1 MTPGEWTMLL
11 SVAAFWGGSYFF
23 TGIAVME
30 LPVLSIVMA
39 RYAVSA
45 PILIVLILWL
55 GQRMPWNR
63 DVIYAGF
70 MLAVFNQLIPFS
82 LIAWGQS
89 HIPSAVASIL
99 NAAGPIITMI
109 MAHFM
114 TRDDKMT
121 ARRFAGVTIGF
132 AGMVIM
138 IGVSAMQAMNVDIA
152 AQIACVL
159 ATVSYA
165 FANIRARRFTD
176 ARLKPTELVAAQA
189 TIAGLCLLP
198 VLLVVDRPWT
208 LDMPSGRTWL
218 SLLGLGL
225 LSSTLGHLIFFRLLT
240 TAGAT
245 NISLVS
251 YFMPVSAIVLGVL
264 FLGEVLELR
273 HIIGI
278 LTIAFG
284 LAIMDGRL
292 VRLLRS
298 IAPRAR

>member
-1 MTPGEWTMLL
+1 MTLAEWSMLL
-11 SVAAFWGGSYFF
+11 CVAAFWGGSYFF
-23 TGIAVME
+23 TGIAVKE
-30 LPVLSIVMA
+30 LPVLTIVMA
-39 RYAVSA
+39 RYAISA
-45 PILIVLILWL
+45 PILIALILWL
-55 GQRMPWNR
+55 GQRLPWHR
-63 DVIYAGF
+63 DIIRAGL
-70 MLAVFNQLIPFS
+70 MLAIFNQLIPFS

-109 MAHFM
+109 LAHFL
-114 TRDDKMT
+114 TSDDRMT
-121 ARRFAGVTIGF
+121 ARRFTGVTIGF

-138 IGVSAMQAMNVDIA
+138 IGVSALQALNVDIA

-176 ARLKPTELVAAQA
+176 ASLKPTELVAAQA

-198 VLLVVDRPWT
+198 ILLVVDRPWT
-208 LDMPSGRTWL
+208 LDLPSTKTWFA
-218 SLLGLGL
+218 LLGLGL

-251 YFMPVSAIVLGVL
+251 YFMPVSAIMLGVF

-273 HIIGI
+273 HVIGI
-278 LTIAFG
+278 MTIAFG

-292 VRLLRS
+292 LRLLRGFL
-298 IAPRAR
+298 RGT